1 MFSSDSYDTIPRLD
15 GQSFPSIAD
24 LCITSSGVTKLLQKL
39 KVNKASGP
47 DNISARI
54 LKELAEPLTPCLT
67 AFFSL
72 LIERGEVPSD
82 WKTAFI
88 TPIYKKGNKQ
98 LAEN

>member
-1 MFSSDSYDTIPRLD
+1 
-15 GQSFPSIAD
+15 
-24 LCITSSGVTKLLQKL
+24 
-39 KVNKASGP
+39 
-47 DNISARI
+47 
-54 LKELAEPLTPCLT
+54 
-67 AFFSL
+67 